1 MIKFKN
7 LNMKSVS
14 KIVGNEIKFH
24 IRDKLYNQMWRQV
37 DSSIEYQVS
46 NQISVLINRQVEVRI
61 YIQVIA
67 FLSRNKKRTHE
78 TSTR

>member
-1 MIKFKN
+1 
-7 LNMKSVS
+7 MKSVS
-14 KIVGNEIKFH
+14 DIISYEIKFH
-24 IRDKLYNQMWRQV
+24 ILDKLYNQMWRQV

-46 NQISVLINRQVEVRI
+46 NQISVLMNRQVEVTI
-61 YIQVIA
+61 YIQVIG

>member
-1 MIKFKN
+1 
-7 LNMKSVS
+7 MKSVS

-24 IRDKLYNQMWRQV
+24 IRDKLYNQMYRQV

-46 NQISVLINRQVEVRI
+46 NQISVLMNRQVEVTI
-61 YIQVIA
+61 YIQVIG

-78 TSTR
+78 TSAR

>member
-1 MIKFKN
+1 
-7 LNMKSVS
+7 MKSVS

-46 NQISVLINRQVEVRI
+46 NQISVLMNRQVEVTI
-61 YIQVIA
+61 YIQVIG
-67 FLSRNKKRTHE
+67 FLSRNKRRTDEFGKR
-78 TSTR
+78 

>member
-1 MIKFKN
+1 ME
-7 LNMKSVS
+7 SVS

-46 NQISVLINRQVEVRI
+46 NQISVLMNRQVEVTI
-61 YIQVIA
+61 YIQVIG
-67 FLSRNKKRTHE
+67 FLSRNKRRTDEFGKR
-78 TSTR
+78 

>member
-1 MIKFKN
+1 
-7 LNMKSVS
+7 MKSVS

-46 NQISVLINRQVEVRI
+46 NQISVLMNRQVEVTI

-67 FLSRNKKRTHE
+67 FLSHKKKRTHE